1 MRTMAYPSTAEQLSR
16 PLLSDEDEEK
26 KFDAED
32 AVALDLNSKFAT
44 SDKNDGG
51 SPNDDDDDDD
61 DGGGEDQAEQAAAD
75 DEDKPF
81 TIKSEIVEMASL
93 ALPLAISFFCRM
105 GMAR

>member
-1 MRTMAYPSTAEQLSR
+1 MAYPSTAEQLSR
-16 PLLSDEDEEK
+16 PLLSDDDEEK

-32 AVALDLNSKFAT
+32 AVALDLNSKLAT
-44 SDKNDGG
+44 DDKNDG
-51 SPNDDDDDDD
+51 SPNDDDDD

-81 TIKSEIVEMASL
+81 TIKAEIVEMASL

>member
-1 MRTMAYPSTAEQLSR
+1 MAYPSTAEQLSR

-26 KFDAED
+26 KLDAED
-32 AVALDLNSKFAT
+32 AVALDLNSKLAT
-44 SDKNDGG
+44 SDKNDAG

-61 DGGGEDQAEQAAAD
+61 DNDGGGEDQAEQAAAD

>member
-1 MRTMAYPSTAEQLSR
+1 MVYPSTAEQLSR
-16 PLLSDEDEEK
+16 PLLSEEGEEK

-32 AVALDLNSKFAT
+32 EVGLSSPSVALDLNSKLAGT
-44 SDKNDGG
+44 DKNDAR
-51 SPNDDDDDDD
+51 SPNDDDDGD
-61 DGGGEDQAEQAAAD
+61 GGEDQA
-75 DEDKPF
+75 DEEDMPF

>member
-1 MRTMAYPSTAEQLSR
+1 MAYPSTAEQLSR

-32 AVALDLNSKFAT
+32 AVALDLNSKLAT
-44 SDKNDGG
+44 DDKNDAG

-61 DGGGEDQAEQAAAD
+61 DGGEDQAEQAAAD

>member
-1 MRTMAYPSTAEQLSR
+1 MAYPSTAEQLSR

-32 AVALDLNSKFAT
+32 AVALDLNSKLAT
-44 SDKNDGG
+44 DDKNDAG
-51 SPNDDDDDDD
+51 SPNDDDD
-61 DGGGEDQAEQAAAD
+61 DGGGEDQEAEDAAAD
-75 DEDKPF
+75 NEDKPF

>member
-1 MRTMAYPSTAEQLSR
+1 MAYPSTAEQLSR
-16 PLLSDEDEEK
+16 PLLSDEDEDEEK

-32 AVALDLNSKFAT
+32 AVALDLNSKLAT
-44 SDKNDGG
+44 DDKNDAG
-51 SPNDDDDDDD
+51 SPNDDDD
-61 DGGGEDQAEQAAAD
+61 DGGGEDQEAEDAAAD
-75 DEDKPF
+75 NEDKPF

>member
-26 KFDAED
+26 KLDAED
-32 AVALDLNSKFAT
+32 AAALDLNSKLAT
-44 SDKNDGG
+44 SDKNDAG
-51 SPNDDDDDDD
+51 SPNDDDDDN